1 MDQPSLLF
9 SSRTRRT
16 PNISKMFVPVVNK
29 DMQLFPANR
38 QTLPPRIKNVRSR
51 AQSLE
56 DNLQAVNHAMNGNAP
71 SVTANAIAGRQI
83 VTVRSGRQRNAQSVG
98 SLPTSPALALI
109 PPAKSPPKLSNSGS
123 MRKPLDPIVE
133 GVPLASSAPMQHQIS
148 ECSSKPV
155 NKKKKASD
163 SSNNG
168 HSDDSHNDN
177 KENPSS
183 SSCTTPS
190 SNKSTPDL
198 HDLRIRPSSSLS
210 TASAP
215 GLEKTGTSPPN
226 SGSSA
231 GKGIVKWIT
240 NTLKGKNG
248 SRDKESTNGGGK
260 QPVESPQSNGG
271 SLPVSVGLNHS
282 EDKDYDNTKPW
293 RSLSELAT
301 KTVHILLVVF
311 LHPSHPNTCA
321 CSIIHH
327 YCIQCAFNFISIGN

>member
-1 MDQPSLLF
+1 MYTLF
-9 SSRTRRT
+9 
-16 PNISKMFVPVVNK
+16 
-29 DMQLFPANR
+29 L
-38 QTLPPRIKNVRSR
+38 
-51 AQSLE
+51 
-56 DNLQAVNHAMNGNAP
+56 
-71 SVTANAIAGRQI
+71 
-83 VTVRSGRQRNAQSVG
+83 
-98 SLPTSPALALI
+98 
-109 PPAKSPPKLSNSGS
+109 
-123 MRKPLDPIVE
+123 
-133 GVPLASSAPMQHQIS
+133 
-148 ECSSKPV
+148 
-155 NKKKKASD
+155 
-163 SSNNG
+163 
-168 HSDDSHNDN
+168 
-177 KENPSS
+177 ENPSS

-293 RSLSELAT
+293 RSLS
-301 KTVHILLVVF
+301 
-311 LHPSHPNTCA
+311 
-321 CSIIHH
+321 
-327 YCIQCAFNFISIGN
+327 GNADENKNS